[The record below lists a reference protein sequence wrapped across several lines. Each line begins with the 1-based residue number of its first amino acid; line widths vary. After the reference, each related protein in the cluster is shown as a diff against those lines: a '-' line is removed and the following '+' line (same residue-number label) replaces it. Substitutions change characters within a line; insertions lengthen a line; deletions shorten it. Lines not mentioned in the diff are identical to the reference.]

1 MATRTPV
8 AQAPALPTRQQW
20 ADWVNHQI
28 AAHPGWIPPVQLC
41 QEDIADWNALKDE
54 LERVKN
60 SEMLLRQKIFNYL
73 FPNPREGANAVRMLD
88 GTVITATHVIARKV
102 DEEKLATFQ
111 QYRICDVAQWLESL
125 KIDVAGKDPNM
136 TVVELLG
143 LHIDE
148 LIKAKPELVTKEY
161 RTLTAE
167 QMALFE
173 YVLDI
178 KPGSPQVK
186 ITKAA

>member
-20 ADWVNHQI
+20 ADWVNQQI
-28 AAHPGWIPPVQLC
+28 AAHPGWIPSGPTVPRGRRG
-41 QEDIADWNALKDE
+41 
-54 LERVKN
+54 LERAQGRTRAREELGDA
-60 SEMLLRQKIFNYL
+60 SAQKIFNYL